1 MKKCFKSEILA
12 PCGDMDAFYAAI
24 EAGSDAVY
32 LAGKMFG
39 ARAFSKNF
47 TNDEL
52 IYIINYAHKYGVKVY
67 VTCNILIYE
76 SEVEKFLEF
85 VEFLH
90 KNQVDAIIM
99 QDIGMIDLVH
109 KIYPNLEIHGS
120 TQMHIHNLD
129 GALMAEKLGLKRIVL
144 ARETPLEVIRDIK
157 KKTNLE
163 IEVFVQG
170 ALCASFSGMC
180 LFASSIGP
188 RSGNRGTCSGCCRLP
203 YDVLDKDGNIINDGK
218 YPLSMKDLMTIN
230 DLDKLIDANIDSFK
244 IEGRMKSKEYVYT
257 TVSMYKYTRD
267 NYLKTGK
274 VIVNKEDLY
283 KLNNIFTRT
292 YTRGFILNDVNVT
305 NDKSPNHIGVLI
317 GRVIKS
323 NKNYIEIKLD
333 EKVLIH
339 DGLRIINNNF
349 EYGFNLNEFK
359 INNKQVYLANKE
371 DIISL
376 KVKKQIPIN
385 SLVYRTFSKEIEDEI
400 SDKINKH
407 VRRVPISFSIKIRKD
422 IPVSL
427 VINDGN
433 YEIELLGSI
442 PNVSINK
449 SITIDD
455 IKKKLAKINNTIYSV
470 TDINIELDNDL
481 FVPISEVNHLKQNIL
496 EELDKKRINLYN
508 KELIKE
514 KYTCLL
520 DDYPKVNEYS
530 ILTNNKNNITDKYSI
545 IYSEML
551 DNTIRKIPKVI
562 ENYSLYNKNKEYLVG
577 ELGSLN
583 KLNNVICDYSFNV
596 TNSYTVAFL
605 HSLGVKRVTLS
616 VELIDKEIEN
626 LINNYHD
633 RYHKHPNLEVIK
645 KTTKELMVLKLNLN
659 KYGDVYHLRDRFKNN
674 YKIIKK
680 DKYFYIYDYKE
691 TIREREDNY
700 YFNMGINYL
709 RDEIL

>member
-359 INNKQVYLANKE
+359 IDNKQVYLANKE